1 MSHLMPTRSIEAPD
15 IHFLNAAIGWLELG
29 DHTEAKVE
37 LERISFL
44 TRYHPDVLLVRW
56 KVFAR
61 FKNWTRSLDI
71 ARALVR
77 ISPDKP
83 TGWICLA
90 YSLYNT
96 RQAVEAWNLLVTA
109 EKQFPSISAIPYF
122 LACLACQ
129 SGKTVEATHWLG
141 RWNDMVKESDAKNA
155 ARRDPRLQQVWQ
167 EFDQSMLDSAALRCA
182 PAAPPPSV

>member
-1 MSHLMPTRSIEAPD
+1 MATRTIEAPD

-29 DHTEAKVE
+29 DHEEARQE
-37 LERISFL
+37 LERLSFL

-61 FKNWTRSLDI
+61 AKNWTRSLDI
-71 ARALVR
+71 ARAFVR
-77 ISPDKP
+77 IAPERP

-96 RQAVEAWNLLVTA
+96 RQTLDAWNQLLNA
-109 EKQFPSISAIPYF
+109 EKKFPDISAIPYF

-129 SGKTVEATHWLG
+129 LGKTVEAAQWLA
-141 RWNDMVKESDAKNA
+141 RWNSLVKGSDRRATA
-155 ARRDPRLQQVWQ
+155 HRDPRLQPIWQ
-167 EFDQSMLDSAALRCA
+167 DFDEVLLAEESQRPTL
-182 PAAPPPSV
+182 PAA

>member
-1 MSHLMPTRSIEAPD
+1 MANRTIEAPD

-29 DHTEAKVE
+29 NHEEARME
-37 LERISFL
+37 LEKLSFL

-61 FKNWTRSLDI
+61 LKNWTRSLDI

-96 RQAVEAWNLLVTA
+96 RQTLEAWTQLLSA
-109 EKQFPSISAIPYF
+109 EKKFPSISAIPYF

-129 SGKTVEATHWLG
+129 LGKTNDAARWLAHW
-141 RWNDMVKESDAKNA
+141 NEMVRESDLKKT
-155 ARRDPRLQQVWQ
+155 ARQDPRLQPVWQ
-167 EFDQSMLDSAALRCA
+167 EFDDTLLAEEALRPLS
-182 PAAPPPSV
+182 PASG